1 MACYGV
7 RGCRNITVIISI
19 ILIIR
24 AVIVLYHGRQCCL
37 KVARS
42 TMPPLNLRDRSN
54 ARMDPKQR
62 AFGPSIIGLVRVF
75 LATDSIIATCAPS
88 ICARDVGA
96 LNENIRLPT
105 NVLSMF
111 IKLMKSS
118 RSKTTL
124 TEIQLVFLKYFYI
137 FLF

>member
-1 MACYGV
+1 MACCGV

-24 AVIVLYHGRQCCL
+24 AVIVLYHGRQRCL

-54 ARMDPKQR
+54 ARMDSEQR

-75 LATDSIIATCAPS
+75 SATDSIIATCAPS
-88 ICARDVGA
+88 ICARDAGA
-96 LNENIRLPT
+96 LNENKCLPT
-105 NVLSMF
+105 NVTGFRKNSF
-111 IKLMKSS
+111 ISNCARHSEPRPAYHCRVLPPG
-118 RSKTTL
+118 
-124 TEIQLVFLKYFYI
+124 
-137 FLF
+137 